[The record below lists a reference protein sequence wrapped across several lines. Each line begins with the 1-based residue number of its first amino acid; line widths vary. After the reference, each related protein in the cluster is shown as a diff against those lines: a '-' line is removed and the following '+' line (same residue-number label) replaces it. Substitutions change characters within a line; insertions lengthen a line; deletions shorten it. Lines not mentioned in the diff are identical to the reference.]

1 MRGRSEKFIVIR
13 SNEGFYVGDISYIL
27 GDDVYQNFWGAQY
40 KFADGLF
47 TVNPITHLAFAVAA
61 TAYGTAY
68 GDGVYYDNEGNDYAV
83 SAGNI
88 GLVPLELA
96 AKERGLRLGQ
106 VFLTPG
112 AASFHCFEGTFTI
125 KLPKDLLIRIDT
137 R

>member
-1 MRGRSEKFIVIR
+1 MVIR
-13 SNEGFYVGDISYIL
+13 SSKGFYVGDVCHVLS
-27 GDDVYQNFWGAQY
+27 DEAYQDFRGSKY
-40 KFADGLF
+40 KFADGLL
-47 TVNPITHLAFAVAA
+47 TVNPIMHLAFAVAA

-68 GDGVYYDNEGNDYAV
+68 GDGVYYDNEGNEYPV

-112 AASFHCFEGTFTI
+112 VASFHCFEGVFTI
-125 KLPKDLLIRIDT
+125 GLPKDRLVRIDT

>member
-1 MRGRSEKFIVIR
+1 MVIR
-13 SNEGFYVGDISYIL
+13 SNKGFYIGDTSYVL
-27 GDDVYQNFWGAQY
+27 SDDVYQNFWGS
-40 KFADGLF
+40 KHHLADGLF
-47 TVNPITHLAFAVAA
+47 TVNPIMHLAFAVAA

-68 GDGVYYDNEGNDYAV
+68 GDGFYFDSQGNDYPV

-112 AASFHCFEGTFTI
+112 AATFHWFEGVFTI
-125 KLPKDLLIRIDT
+125 KLPRDQLIRIDT
-137 R
+137 

>member
-1 MRGRSEKFIVIR
+1 MVVR
-13 SNEGFYVGDISYIL
+13 SNKGFYIGDISYVL
-27 GDDVYQNFWGAQY
+27 SNDVYQNFWGAKY
-40 KFADGLF
+40 KFADGYF
-47 TVNPITHLAFAVAA
+47 TVDPIRDLAFAVAA

-68 GDGVYYDNEGNDYAV
+68 GDGVYYDNEGNEYPI

-106 VFLTPG
+106 VFLAPG
-112 AASFHCFEGTFTI
+112 VASFHYFEGIFTI
-125 KLPKDLLIRIDT
+125 GLPKDQLIRIDT